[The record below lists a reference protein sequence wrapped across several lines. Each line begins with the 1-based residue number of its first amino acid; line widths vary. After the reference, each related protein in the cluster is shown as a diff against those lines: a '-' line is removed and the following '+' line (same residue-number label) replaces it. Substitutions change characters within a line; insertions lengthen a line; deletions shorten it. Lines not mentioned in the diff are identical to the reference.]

1 MSAFRR
7 DLSHDE
13 MRDVLIDKTDEYES
27 RIDAPRQE
35 IRVTD
40 KRGQNRQPEYF
51 ERIAESVG
59 KGTAPTKSLDE
70 MIADCFME
78 PGPGRIVVQPDQ
90 FVYKGKMV
98 VPDNAKRTGTTGIVL
113 KVGYGCDAQ
122 FLDANLGG
130 YRPLRPG
137 DRVAYG
143 TWTGIQFSFDQRPSY
158 RVLMDSEIATILV
171 GKATEL
177 LNVEA

>member
-1 MSAFRR
+1 VNEHERRAGHSALRME
-7 DLSHDE
+7 DDQ
-13 MRDVLIDKTDEYES
+13 MKTFD
-27 RIDAPRQE
+27 PNPP

-40 KRGQNRQPEYF
+40 RRGQRQPDHMDSVAEML
-51 ERIAESVG
+51 ERTS
-59 KGTAPTKSLDE
+59 KPTPQKTLDE
-70 MIADCFME
+70 MITDCFME

-98 VPDNAKRTGTTGIVL
+98 VPKSAERKGTTGTVL
-113 KVGYGCDAQ
+113 KVGYDCNSTFFFPNEA
-122 FLDANLGG
+122 L

-143 TWTGIQFSFDQRPSY
+143 MWTGIEFIFDQRPSY
-158 RVLMDSEIATILV
+158 RVLMDTEIATVLI